1 LLIFIVTMLVM
12 LWPLAINRAPFYAS
26 DSASYLR
33 GGELGFNTVLMMLGP
48 RDHSSQMAPANDPA
62 QIIADAISKSGGARS
77 AIYSVTVYVL
87 RAPRNSLLALTVVQA
102 AAVAFM
108 IWLLRRTIAPG
119 SGLAAALSA
128 VAAVAILTSAPWF
141 SAYAM
146 PDIFAGILISAVLL
160 MTVFIDRFG
169 TGLRSALVVLIGF
182 CITVHGSHL
191 LVAIPTIIAGAMAS
205 SRSNS
210 SSASVVRR
218 AAWLASPV
226 VLGVAAMLGTSYFAF
241 GELSLAPKRYPIQLA
256 RSVADGPGAWY
267 LHDHCA
273 TEHYAICEVYG
284 SNPPTNVQDFLW
296 GPNGVRNRAT
306 PQQMDRIR
314 AEEGT
319 IVRRATLTHPIVQ
332 IRRSAT
338 NAILQFVRFG
348 PRDLVFGTRM
358 GGLGQPISL
367 RPVEPD
373 RPALKAIGKLLIY
386 ASFITSILMLVAFRR
401 RLTSR
406 EIGALAVVGAGL
418 VANAAVCGAL
428 SGVADRYQGRV
439 AWVLPTV
446 AAMILLRVLGD
457 GKKAVTH
464 TKAALA

>member
-1 LLIFIVTMLVM
+1 
-12 LWPLAINRAPFYAS
+12 
-26 DSASYLR
+26 
-33 GGELGFNTVLMMLGP
+33 
-48 RDHSSQMAPANDPA
+48 
-62 QIIADAISKSGGARS
+62 
-77 AIYSVTVYVL
+77 
-87 RAPRNSLLALTVVQA
+87 
-102 AAVAFM
+102 
-108 IWLLRRTIAPG
+108 
-119 SGLAAALSA
+119 
-128 VAAVAILTSAPWF
+128 
-141 SAYAM
+141 
-146 PDIFAGILISAVLL
+146 
-160 MTVFIDRFG
+160 
-169 TGLRSALVVLIGF
+169 
-182 CITVHGSHL
+182 
-191 LVAIPTIIAGAMAS
+191 
-205 SRSNS
+205 
-210 SSASVVRR
+210 
-218 AAWLASPV
+218 
-226 VLGVAAMLGTSYFAF
+226 
-241 GELSLAPKRYPIQLA
+241 
-256 RSVADGPGAWY
+256 
-267 LHDHCA
+267 
-273 TEHYAICEVYG
+273 
-284 SNPPTNVQDFLW
+284 
-296 GPNGVRNRAT
+296 
-306 PQQMDRIR
+306 MDRIR